1 MTTSLYAEEEAD
13 FCFKGDTVTVD
24 GALSVTGKTTFTGTT
39 TNAAGKLIPFAIGSG
54 SLTTGTA
61 GAVWTSGAPS
71 LTAAQL
77 YITCTVGST
86 NYRIPL
92 FADA

>member
-1 MTTSLYAEEEAD
+1 MATSLYNEEFAD
-13 FCFKGDTVTVD
+13 FRFRGDTVDID
-24 GALSVTGKTTFTGTT
+24 GTLNVNGATTFTGTA
-39 TNAAGKLIPFAIGSG
+39 TNAAGKLIPFTVSSG

-61 GAVWTSGAPS
+61 GAVWTSGAPA

-77 YITCTVGST
+77 YITITAGST

-92 FADA
+92 WADK